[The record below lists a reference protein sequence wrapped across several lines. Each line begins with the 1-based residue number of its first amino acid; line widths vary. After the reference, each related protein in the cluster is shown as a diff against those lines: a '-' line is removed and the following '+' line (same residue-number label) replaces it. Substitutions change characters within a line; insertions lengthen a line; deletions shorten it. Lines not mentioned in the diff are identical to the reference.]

1 MQLLDK
7 QQTRLKHFWWTNF
20 KSILTSSSKIV
31 KLWETNNYK
40 CMWWADIID
49 NIETFLVK
57 QHHIRTN
64 NINREQQNSKTLR
77 NKQSIGMKWT
87 NAKDW
92 NLYEPTSI
100 WRSKI
105 WTLFP
110 DWWSSCCRRVWVL
123 TEAFLLTEPST
134 HLDPWTQLHPCRI
147 ASFAWVLP
155 SLRLEKMCISKP
167 FVIFVFRS

>member
-1 MQLLDK
+1 M
-7 QQTRLKHFWWTNF
+7 WWT
-20 KSILTSSSKIV
+20 
-31 KLWETNNYK
+31 
-40 CMWWADIID
+40 DIID

-77 NKQSIGMKWT
+77 NKQSIGLKWT
-87 NAKDW
+87 NAKYC
-92 NLYEPTSI
+92 NLYKPTSI
-100 WRSKI
+100 RRSKI

-147 ASFAWVLP
+147 ASFAWVLL
-155 SLRLEKMCISKP
+155 SLRLEKMFRCEFQNCISVLYFDLNEFLLQSMFP
-167 FVIFVFRS
+167 LSGRGNADFPG

>member
-1 MQLLDK
+1 MD
-7 QQTRLKHFWWTNF
+7 RHRN
-20 KSILTSSSKIV
+20 IL
-31 KLWETNNYK
+31 
-40 CMWWADIID
+40 
-49 NIETFLVK
+49 TFLVK

-77 NKQSIGMKWT
+77 NKQLIGLKWT
-87 NAKDW
+87 NAKYW

-100 WRSKI
+100 RRSKI

-110 DWWSSCCRRVWVL
+110 HWWSSCCRRVWVL

-155 SLRLEKMCISKP
+155 SLRLEKNVQMCISKP
-167 FVIFVFRS
+167 YLRFVFRSKWVFVAVDVSTVWSRQCRLPRFQKGKNLF